1 MDNDLI
7 MLVSVEGQKVV
18 GEEVATG
25 KPLTITVTPER
36 AEVLRAIMAEAGTK
50 EGIDYREVGREV
62 QGDAVEPESPAYLTR
77 EGFMTEVVE

>member
-7 MLVSVEGQKVV
+7 MLVSVDGQKVV
-18 GEEVATG
+18 GEDVATG
-25 KPLTITVTPER
+25 KQLTITVTPER
-36 AEVLRAIMAEAGTK
+36 AEVLKAIIVEAGT
-50 EGIDYREVGREV
+50 GDAIDYREIGHEV

>member
-1 MDNDLI
+1 MNNDLI
-7 MLVSVEGQKVV
+7 MLVSVDGQKVV
-18 GEEVATG
+18 GEDVATG

-36 AEVLRAIMAEAGTK
+36 AEVLKTIMDEAGTA

-77 EGFMTEVVE
+77 EGFMTEVVD

>member
-25 KPLTITVTPER
+25 DRLVVKVTPER
-36 AEVLRAIMAEAGTK
+36 AEVLKDIMTEAGTEEDTQYDEDGP
-50 EGIDYREVGREV
+50 EG
-62 QGDAVEPESPAYLTR
+62 QDAVEPESPAYLTR
-77 EGFMTEVVE
+77 EGFLTELIS